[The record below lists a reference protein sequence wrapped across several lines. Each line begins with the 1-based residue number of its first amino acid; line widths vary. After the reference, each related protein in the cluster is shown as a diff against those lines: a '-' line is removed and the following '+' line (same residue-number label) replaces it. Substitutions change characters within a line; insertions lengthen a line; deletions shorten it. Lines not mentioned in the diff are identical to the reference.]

1 MRGCFFGS
9 EFGLFF
15 FTRCPAPARLP
26 GAPQGSPMLSRGPW
40 GSPGLLRVAQG
51 APLVLPG
58 APQSSPGSPRAPQRS
73 PGSLG
78 LRKDPINIG
87 PRCPQVPRPP
97 NPGPPSPRNPVAKGY
112 PGASRVR
119 GKGTGTCVGTGTGA
133 VLWHSSLLLEL
144 SADIV
149 LRNHVWGDP
158 TVWISSASSQTARVE
173 LLARRLSSTSG
184 LQRVLQCEIEKK
196 LANKLTLDFFGPKF
210 TKLVFS
216 ITCFWEM

>member
-1 MRGCFFGS
+1 MPR
-9 EFGLFF
+9 
-15 FTRCPAPARLP
+15 P
-26 GAPQGSPMLSRGPW
+26 SPTPW
-40 GSPGLLRVAQG
+40 GSPGFPDALQG
-51 APLVLPG
+51 SLGVPKAPQGCPGSSPG
-58 APQSSPGSPRAPQRS
+58 APRCSAELPGSPRAPQRS